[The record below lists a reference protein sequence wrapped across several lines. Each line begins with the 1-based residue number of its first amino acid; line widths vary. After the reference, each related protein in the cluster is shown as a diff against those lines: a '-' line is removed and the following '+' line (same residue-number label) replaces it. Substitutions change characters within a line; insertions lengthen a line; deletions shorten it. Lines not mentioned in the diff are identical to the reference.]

1 MDNLS
6 LERLFLQN
14 ISETNQI
21 FTTDI
26 WELATSICEN
36 KKKTRTCICLNIQG
50 SSHHWWTGFLQI
62 TSSSQFP
69 SILRWGGPRKWVQSK
84 QNISIFLTTRNFLA
98 QNYRR
103 CFSPRKLL
111 ITGGV
116 PDGDTFSADRKIIK
130 TRRNISLSSS
140 CLMRYSQSMHAF
152 TELRESFQQDK
163 IFYAPK
169 KLNSFIKDL
178 K

>member
-26 WELATSICEN
+26 WELATHQFV
-36 KKKTRTCICLNIQG
+36 KTKKTRTCICLNIQG

-84 QNISIFLTTRNFLA
+84 QNISIFLTTKNFLA

-116 PDGDTFSADRKIIK
+116 PDGDTFSADKKSSKQDEIYWAPPVWLGRMVGINRAEKEE
-130 TRRNISLSSS
+130 SLKPK
-140 CLMRYSQSMHAF
+140 CQSEV
-152 TELRESFQQDK
+152 T
-163 IFYAPK
+163 
-169 KLNSFIKDL
+169 
-178 K
+178 